1 MSVRL
6 PTCALDFLLLKVL
19 QLFWLLLQ
27 SSESRLDHEMRLP
40 RGFADDVKNQGDIVR
55 VVSDYVSLKKRGA
68 NYLACCPLHSEK
80 SPSFNVHPGKG
91 LFKCFGCGAG
101 GSIFDFVMRIEG
113 CGFPE
118 AVRIVAEK
126 SGIPIPVVDE
136 AEDQKKISRDRD
148 TVLRLNEWAAEFF
161 ELQLNNS
168 DEGEAARDYIRSRG
182 IKEETAKL
190 FRLGY
195 APDSWDALTNHLR
208 GRGATTDD
216 IHNSGLA
223 VIKDTGGFYD
233 RFRARIIFPITDSQG
248 RVIAFGGRV
257 MGEGEPK
264 YLNSPE
270 TALYT
275 KGRNLFALG
284 HARNEIRHLGFAI
297 LVEGYLD
304 CMIPFQEG
312 VHNMVASLGTA
323 LTDSQVRLL
332 RRYMD
337 GPQIVVNFDPD
348 SAGQTATMRSI
359 DVLLAEGFK
368 VNILAMPT
376 NQDPDEFV
384 RAHGVER
391 FRELL
396 KTTQPYL
403 DYIIEVSIAAHDT
416 SRPTGKVAAINA
428 ILPHLARM
436 RDKVA
441 RADYADQIA
450 DRLKIDS
457 RVVREELKRTA
468 TNRRHSLDKK
478 KVRSSEEV
486 TVAERQ
492 LLELM
497 LANEEVRRAMISALT
512 EDDYSELAAGAIFTA
527 LINLEN
533 QGLEPNFENLT
544 ELVEGETERE
554 MLPALLMS
562 DLSWAGDDDFDTLFK
577 KATEALSSL
586 RRRRFERM
594 LDALQIEM
602 GSAER
607 AQDVERYQLLFRQ
620 KIEIKN
626 RMLALS
632 AI

>member
-1 MSVRL
+1 
-6 PTCALDFLLLKVL
+6 
-19 QLFWLLLQ
+19 
-27 SSESRLDHEMRLP
+27 MRLP

-55 VVSDYVSLKKRGA
+55 VVSDYVTLKKRGA
-68 NYLACCPLHSEK
+68 NYLACCPFHSEK
-80 SPSFNVHPGKG
+80 TPSFNVHPGKG
-91 LFKCFGCGAG
+91 LFKCFGCGVG

-136 AEDQKKISRDRD
+136 TEDHKKISRDRD
-148 TVLRLNEWAAEFF
+148 IVLRLNEWAAEFF
-161 ELQLNNS
+161 ELQL
-168 DEGEAARDYIRSRG
+168 DEGAGAREYIRSRG
-182 IKEETAKL
+182 ITDETTKL

-195 APDSWDALTNHLR
+195 APDSWDALTNHLKD
-208 GRGATTDD
+208 RGATTDE
-216 IHNSGLA
+216 IHSSGLA

-233 RFRARIIFPITDSQG
+233 RFRGRVIFPITDSQG

-275 KGRNLFALG
+275 KGRNLFALA
-284 HARNEIRHLGFAI
+284 HAKNEIRSLGFAI

-304 CMIPFQEG
+304 CIIPFQDG
-312 VHNMVASLGTA
+312 VHNIVASLGTA

-337 GPQIVVNFDPD
+337 QPQIVVNFDPD
-348 SAGQTATMRSI
+348 SAGQAATMRSI

-384 RAHGVER
+384 RSHGVDR

-403 DYIIEVSIAAHDT
+403 DYIIDTSIAGHDT
-416 SRPTGKVAAINA
+416 SRPTGKVAAIDA

-441 RADYADQIA
+441 RADYAGQIA

-457 RVVREELKRTA
+457 HIVREELKRTA
-468 TNRRHSLDKK
+468 TNRQHSLDKK
-478 KVRSSEEV
+478 RVRAAEEI
-486 TVAERQ
+486 TVGERQ

-512 EDDYSELAAGAIFTA
+512 EDDYAELATGAIFAAVIDIETRA
-527 LINLEN
+527 
-533 QGLEPNFENLT
+533 LEPHFENLA
-544 ELVEGETERE
+544 ERVEAESERE
-554 MLPALLMS
+554 LLPALLMS
-562 DLSWAGDDDFDTLFK
+562 DLSWAGGDDFDTLFK

-594 LDALQIEM
+594 LEAIQIEI
-602 GSAER
+602 GQAER
-607 AQDVERYQLLFRQ
+607 DRDGERVLLLYQQ
-620 KIEIKN
+620 KTELQK
-626 RMLALS
+626 RRLALS
-632 AI
+632 VA

>member
-1 MSVRL
+1 
-6 PTCALDFLLLKVL
+6 
-19 QLFWLLLQ
+19 
-27 SSESRLDHEMRLP
+27 MRLP
-40 RGFADDVKNQGDIVR
+40 QGFADDVKNQGDIVR

-68 NYLACCPLHSEK
+68 NYLACCPFHSEK
-80 SPSFNVHPGKG
+80 TPSFTVHAGKG

-118 AVRIVAEK
+118 SVRIVAEK
-126 SGIPIPVVDE
+126 SGIPIPIVE
-136 AEDQKKISRDRD
+136 ETEDHKRIARDRD
-148 TVLRLNEWAAEFF
+148 SILRLNEWAAEFY
-161 ELQLNNS
+161 EGQLNNS
-168 DEGEAARDYIRSRG
+168 EDGATARDYVVSRG
-182 IKEETAKL
+182 IREDTAKS

-208 GRGATTDD
+208 DRGATTDEL
-216 IHNSGLA
+216 HNSGLA
-223 VIKDTGGFYD
+223 VLKDSGGFYD
-233 RFRARIIFPITDSQG
+233 RFRARLIFPITDPQG

-270 TALYT
+270 TTVYT
-275 KGRNLFALG
+275 KGRNLFGLV
-284 HARNEIRHLGFAI
+284 HSKSEIRNLGFAI

-304 CMIPFQEG
+304 YIIPFQEG
-312 VHNMVASLGTA
+312 VHNIVASLGTA
-323 LTDSQVRLL
+323 LTDGQVRLL

-337 GPQIVVNFDPD
+337 QPQIVVNFDPD
-348 SAGQTATMRSI
+348 SAGQAATMRSI

-368 VNILAMPT
+368 VNVLRMPT
-376 NQDPDEFV
+376 KQDPDAFV

-396 KTTQPYL
+396 KTTQPYI
-403 DYIIEVSIAAHDT
+403 DYIVEDSIAKHDT

-441 RADYADQIA
+441 RAGYADQIA
-450 DRLKIDS
+450 DRLRIDS
-457 RVVREELKRTA
+457 HIVREELKRTA
-468 TNRRHSLDKK
+468 TNRQPSLDKK
-478 KVRSSEEV
+478 RVRIAEDL

-497 LANEEVRRAMISALT
+497 LANQEVRRALISAVS
-512 EDDYSELAAGAIFTA
+512 EDDYLELATGAIFA
-527 LINLEN
+527 AVIGMEA
-533 QGLEPNFENLT
+533 QGVELHFDN
-544 ELVEGETERE
+544 LVERLEAESERE
-554 MLPALLMS
+554 LLPALLMS
-562 DLSWAGDDDFDTLFK
+562 DLAWAGGDDFDTLFK

-594 LDALQIEM
+594 LDAIQIEI
-602 GSAER
+602 GQAER
-607 AQDVERYQLLFRQ
+607 EQDVERVLVLYKQ
-620 KIEIKN
+620 KTELQK
-626 RMLALS
+626 RRLALS
-632 AI
+632 VA